1 MNIKYRIIIII
12 ILTIIE
18 SIMCYYYFKNN
29 NLVLNN
35 KNISNYNLYTNNKT
49 NNISATAQ
57 IESALTENI
66 ELHNTYYIEQ
76 VYVEENQLVKQGTKI
91 LKYTNGIY
99 LLAPYDL
106 IITKMNIPS
115 STEMINNKYISV
127 ISYNN
132 LCVQI
137 KVDETNIN
145 KISIGKSATIKIN
158 SIDSEIN
165 GVITNISN
173 TASNGKFSVTIQ
185 FSNTKNIMVG
195 MSAKV
200 TI

>member
-1 MNIKYRIIIII
+1 
-12 ILTIIE
+12 
-18 SIMCYYYFKNN
+18 MCYYYFKNN

>member
-173 TASNGKFSVTIQ
+173 IASNGKFSVTIQ

>member
-35 KNISNYNLYTNNKT
+35 KNISNYNLYTDNKT

-185 FSNTKNIMVG
+185 FTNTNNIMVG